1 MFHLKTFVHKNA
13 NAISGMKSTQ
23 SVVTTLTQN
32 CPLDTLSSFTHRIVT
47 VRVLDMIY
55 CLTVWQYRL
64 WSFQVR
70 NTKLERFLAKNRL

>member
-13 NAISGMKSTQ
+13 IAISGMKSTQ

-32 CPLDTLSSFTHRIVT
+32 CPLDTLSSFTHRIVA

-55 CLTVWQYRL
+55 CLLWQYRL
-64 WSFQVR
+64 WSFQGR
-70 NTKLERFLAKNRL
+70 DTKLESILAQNQL